1 MEIISN
7 DYPIR
12 KHSVQYDAA
21 EIAHRYKKLYAALV
35 SDALEG
41 LGYHN
46 QCMNSG
52 IYPLVHTMKVA
63 GPAFTAHG
71 IATPSRDQKVHDI
84 RLGMFKSMTDG
95 VVQIRDTQGDISCGQ
110 FGEISATAAAAAG
123 CVGAVIDGST
133 RDSNY
138 LIDMDFP
145 TFCRFRNPVEAFGRF
160 MVVDYQLP
168 IYVKGMSGLLL
179 VNPGDYVF
187 GDNDGVVI
195 VPQELTI
202 KVLEIAE
209 QAFSDEALSR
219 QAMATGQDPFEVY
232 QEFGRF

>member
-1 MEIISN
+1 MASTH
-7 DYPIR
+7 YPTR
-12 KHSVQYDAA
+12 KHPVNYDV
-21 EIAHRYKKLYAALV
+21 EQVRERYLKLYTGLV
-35 SDALEG
+35 SDALEHMG
-41 LGYHN
+41 LHH
-46 QCMNSG
+46 QCMASG

-84 RLGMFKSMTDG
+84 RLGMFDSMTDG
-95 VVQIRDTQGDISCGQ
+95 CVQIRDTQGDLSCGQ

-138 LIDMDFP
+138 LIDMGFP

-160 MVVDYQLP
+160 MVVDYQIP
-168 IYVKGMSGLLL
+168 IYVQGMAGKLL

-187 GDNDGVVI
+187 GDNDGIVV
-195 VPQELTI
+195 VPQELTL
-202 KVLEIAE
+202 KVLALAE
-209 QAFSDEALSR
+209 EWFESEGKSR
-219 QAMATGQDPFEVY
+219 AAMAQGKNPFKVY
-232 QEFGRF
+232 EEFGRF